1 MIGAVGALLIFLV
14 TSALAAIPTKYEPD
28 LIAIDILGAT
38 DFEQNLPFDC
48 WVGAV
53 MSLELDKLTL
63 PYAYNTQLSY
73 GANFCSVLAKN
84 QQKALAIELT
94 KCHIKGS
101 RRSMLPEVCFADG
114 ISNGLNKN
122 EIKECLSALSEEG
135 FIIYSQFFIHTEQAC
150 TKLTTELLIH
160 RKNDAITR
168 FEESA
173 RMIDEKMQ
181 QSILFQESIIHSM
194 IQQNDDLSQQHEVL
208 IHAREEMNQMM
219 QGILSQN
226 ALIDE
231 QKHILLSVNKVSSI
245 QKNFA
250 SDFPFP
256 VLTICQSFKVYDQSG
271 FRELVEKAH
280 EISSKRDGVFMW
292 GRFSLIVVVSLLFLS
307 TLKLF
312 RLTMFIC
319 FMSILEIAAEHAIF
333 YLHEEGSITGSQHH
347 VYISILRKYDLPT
360 YVSVAV
366 LSMLASYF
374 TNKRAQPDKVEPTI
388 IKSELAVV
396 LNTIEKRI
404 SVEEKARK
412 KERKQFREQILSLQC
427 ELNSS
432 FAVPQSSIGAPAS
445 GMKNNRSSIMV
456 TPFLNRDL
464 RIRAT
469 DNGSTIGIT
478 TPPTTSS
485 PQLTAAYS
493 KKTVIQTD
501 NLLISDRYKRPR
513 QDGIFQSDE
522 STEESTTRTRK
533 KQKSS
538 AVVIS

>member
-231 QKHILLSVNKVSSI
+231 QKHILLSVNKV
-245 QKNFA
+245 
-250 SDFPFP
+250 
-256 VLTICQSFKVYDQSG
+256 YDQSG

-427 ELNSS
+427 QLNSS

-478 TPPTTSS
+478 TPQTTSS